1 MSTRSRA
8 VAALRN
14 ALTTFWS
21 LVAWMQEWHWQT
33 ARKGVD
39 LHGIRMREDE
49 VLMDGGVEASRLAK
63 LTDCSST
70 NNASCFRSYTNLTK
84 PQLQVILCRTHRS
97 VASSS
102 PLYSILVIKRDFAA
116 TKYCSECCV
125 NAPAVNETGP
135 DTELQTDL
143 HVLLL
148 TNILGTSLA
157 SRLECRLNSPVSL

>member
-1 MSTRSRA
+1 M
-8 VAALRN
+8 
-14 ALTTFWS
+14 
-21 LVAWMQEWHWQT
+21 
-33 ARKGVD
+33 RKG
-39 LHGIRMREDE
+39 E

-63 LTDCSST
+63 LMDCCST
-70 NNASCFRSYTNLTK
+70 NNASCFRSYTNFTK
-84 PQLQVILCRTHRS
+84 PQLQVVLCRTHRS
-97 VASSS
+97 VASS
-102 PLYSILVIKRDFAA
+102 PLVYGILGIRRDFAA
-116 TKYCSECCV
+116 AKYYSECCV